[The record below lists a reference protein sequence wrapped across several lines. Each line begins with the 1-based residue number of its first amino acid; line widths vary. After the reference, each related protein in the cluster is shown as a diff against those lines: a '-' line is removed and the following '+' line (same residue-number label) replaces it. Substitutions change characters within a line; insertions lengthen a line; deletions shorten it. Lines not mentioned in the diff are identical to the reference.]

1 MEDKVE
7 SRAVSGQ
14 YVLSPSQE
22 MRNPGRMAQR
32 DQERASRDFF
42 FSARLDPAMRRGPF
56 LSGRDARLSTASRI
70 FRPASSARFRQWSPG
85 SPARWTD
92 SRVHCPELKI

>member
-7 SRAVSGQ
+7 SRGVSGR

-32 DQERASRDFF
+32 DQERASRDF
-42 FSARLDPAMRRGPF
+42 SSVRAWILRCEGA
-56 LSGRDARLSTASRI
+56 LS
-70 FRPASSARFRQWSPG
+70 
-85 SPARWTD
+85 
-92 SRVHCPELKI
+92 